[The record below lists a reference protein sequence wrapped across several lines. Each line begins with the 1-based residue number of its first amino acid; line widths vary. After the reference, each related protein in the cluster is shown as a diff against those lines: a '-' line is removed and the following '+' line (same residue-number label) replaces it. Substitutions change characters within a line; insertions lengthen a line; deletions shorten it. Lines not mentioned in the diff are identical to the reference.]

1 MPHKSLVDFVARN
14 DGTIALMLLA
24 VIGVI
29 GRAFYTGAPWRQ
41 TVGDL
46 ILCPTFTFAV
56 MPLIPDKIHGF
67 SVTPELVALL
77 IGIAGIH
84 GIRWIVSMKK
94 KNSASNFT
102 DNDNQPR

>member
-1 MPHKSLVDFVARN
+1 MHKSLVDFVAKN
-14 DGTIALMLLA
+14 DGVISLMIIAA
-24 VIGVI
+24 VGVI

-77 IGIAGIH
+77 IGIAGVH

-94 KNSASNFT
+94 KNASANFT

>member
-41 TVGDL
+41 TAGDL

-56 MPLIPDKIHGF
+56 EPLIPSKIYGVN
-67 SVTPELVALL
+67 VTPELVALL
-77 IGIAGIH
+77 IGIAGVH
-84 GIRWIVSMKK
+84 GIRWLVSRKAK
-94 KNSASNFT
+94 LTSGRDK
-102 DNDNQPR
+102 P